1 MVTFTGCSGHN
12 GIKAE
17 TTPEINFYSFVL
29 LHVSQAEFSCSS
41 MGAHNG
47 LRHIGA
53 EFFSL
58 LVSASI
64 FITL

>member
-1 MVTFTGCSGHN
+1 MVAFTGCSGHD
-12 GIKAE
+12 GMEAE
-17 TTPEINFYSFVL
+17 TTPEIIFYSFVL
-29 LHVSQAEFSCSS
+29 VHVSQAEFSCYS

-58 LVSASI
+58 LV
-64 FITL
+64 